1 MFLLDTNVVSELRK
15 AGSGLANTEVV
26 AWASQSPASTFFLSS
41 ITIFELELGVLLME
55 NKDQAQGRRLRDW
68 FEQKVVRV
76 FEGRVL
82 PLNTQVAKA
91 AAKLHVPNPRPDRDA
106 FLASTALVNG
116 LTLVTR
122 NTKDFAGTGVKILNP
137 WL

>member
-15 AGSGLANTEVV
+15 AGSGLANTKVV

>member
-26 AWASQSPASTFFLSS
+26 AWASQSPASIFFLSS